1 MLYLEKILP
10 IWQCSGTMV
19 GAAADQAHRDQLV
32 LSTMVDI
39 LADRYRVMQVYSE
52 LTMYTSLV
60 SGTSIKT

>member
-1 MLYLEKILP
+1 
-10 IWQCSGTMV
+10 MV